1 MGTAL
6 TPGSLGIPY
15 GNGYHLQSLTKGE
28 FITVWKV
35 REMLNEVHGIDFDK
49 TFRYFLPML

>member
-6 TPGSLGIPY
+6 TPDSLGIQY

-35 REMLNEVHGIDFDK
+35 RE
-49 TFRYFLPML
+49 LPE